1 MARVGLAVGGAA
13 LVLLG
18 GAALAWGQFGGQDRT
33 RTVPVDGVSAVELL
47 EGSGSVA
54 VRYEPGAR
62 GEVQERI
69 SSSGFWG
76 GGESRLRVDGGR
88 LVLDTSCGWNCSV
101 DYQVTLPA
109 PVPVTGEL
117 GSGDLEVAGM
127 ASVDARLGSGG
138 ADVRDVAGAVSVET
152 GSGSVSLAGLG
163 GDVDVRTGSGGVDGR
178 ELRGG
183 RFRAELSSGTVA
195 AELTAPQEV
204 DVRTSSGGIELEVPQ
219 GAYRVRADTGSGGE
233 EIDVTQDPNAPR
245 SLELSTGSGS
255 IQVVPS

>member
-18 GAALAWGQFGGQDRT
+18 GAALAWGQIGGREQT
-33 RTVPVDGVSAVELL
+33 RTVPVDGVSAVELI
-47 EGSGSVA
+47 GGAGSVE
-54 VRYEPGAR
+54 VRYAPGAR

-69 SSSGFWG
+69 SSSWG
-76 GGESRLRVDGGR
+76 GGDSRLRVDGGR
-88 LVLDTSCGWNCSV
+88 LVLDTDCGWNCSV

-178 ELRGG
+178 DLRGG
-183 RFRAELSSGTVA
+183 RFRAELGSGTAA

-233 EIDVTQDPNAPR
+233 EIGVTQDPNAPR

-255 IQVVPS
+255 IQVVPR